1 MTNFEQ
7 YLENLMGM
15 KKAEIIN
22 EGITWGIWANT
33 EGNKAELMKWKKVL
47 LARSL
52 ADRLGRLEKL
62 LRQGRKPL
70 FFIYGIMPIIRLKI
84 LVILPVDN
92 APHLC
97 YTRSRAHGPG
107 ARNLPLYHVPTIL
120 SIGIMN
126 KNYTFQI
133 PKFVHFDY

>member
-22 EGITWGIWANT
+22 EGITWGFWANT

-52 ADRLGRLEKL
+52 ADRLERLEK
-62 LRQGRKPL
+62 RG
-70 FFIYGIMPIIRLKI
+70 Y
-84 LVILPVDN
+84 
-92 APHLC
+92 
-97 YTRSRAHGPG
+97 
-107 ARNLPLYHVPTIL
+107 
-120 SIGIMN
+120 
-126 KNYTFQI
+126 
-133 PKFVHFDY
+133 

>member
-33 EGNKAELMKWKKVL
+33 KGNKAELMKWKKVL

-52 ADRLGRLEKL
+52 ADKLERLEK
-62 LRQGRKPL
+62 RG
-70 FFIYGIMPIIRLKI
+70 Y
-84 LVILPVDN
+84 
-92 APHLC
+92 
-97 YTRSRAHGPG
+97 
-107 ARNLPLYHVPTIL
+107 
-120 SIGIMN
+120 
-126 KNYTFQI
+126 
-133 PKFVHFDY
+133 

>member
-22 EGITWGIWANT
+22 EGIIWGIWANT

-52 ADRLGRLEKL
+52 ADRLERLEK
-62 LRQGRKPL
+62 RG
-70 FFIYGIMPIIRLKI
+70 Y
-84 LVILPVDN
+84 
-92 APHLC
+92 
-97 YTRSRAHGPG
+97 
-107 ARNLPLYHVPTIL
+107 
-120 SIGIMN
+120 
-126 KNYTFQI
+126 
-133 PKFVHFDY
+133 